1 MRVFFLGQGPLGER
15 VFEHALKQSSSDFRI
30 VGASSNSNTDK
41 AWWGTAN
48 IQKLC
53 RSQAISFVPNE
64 KRNEDLLAAALTTT
78 KAELIMS
85 VGHPWILSPRILD
98 IVAGNAVNLHPAPL
112 PEFGGFNTLSHAI
125 LENSPTFGVT
135 LHWAR
140 AEVDTGDIIK
150 LQLFKIPRNIT
161 AKELHSLVVECGTEV
176 GLDFI
181 ANARVR
187 LDATE
192 TNIKGKPCR
201 LFARSSLDQYREI
214 TDLANT
220 EEVSR
225 RSRACYFPPFPPAF
239 IAIEGRNIQ
248 LVPGVT
254 EDFQDVERLYK
265 RLRI

>member
-1 MRVFFLGQGPLGER
+1 
-15 VFEHALKQSSSDFRI
+15 
-30 VGASSNSNTDK
+30 
-41 AWWGTAN
+41 
-48 IQKLC
+48 
-53 RSQAISFVPNE
+53 
-64 KRNEDLLAAALTTT
+64 
-78 KAELIMS
+78 
-85 VGHPWILSPRILD
+85 
-98 IVAGNAVNLHPAPL
+98 
-112 PEFGGFNTLSHAI
+112 LSHAI

-201 LFARSSLDQYREI
+201 LFARNSLDQYREI
-214 TDLANT
+214 TDLTDT

-225 RSRACYFPPFPPAF
+225 RSRACHFPPFPPAF
-239 IAIEGRNIQ
+239 IVIDGRNIQ
-248 LVPGVT
+248 LVPSAT
-254 EDFQDVERLYK
+254 EDFQSAKHLYEK
-265 RLRI
+265 LKI